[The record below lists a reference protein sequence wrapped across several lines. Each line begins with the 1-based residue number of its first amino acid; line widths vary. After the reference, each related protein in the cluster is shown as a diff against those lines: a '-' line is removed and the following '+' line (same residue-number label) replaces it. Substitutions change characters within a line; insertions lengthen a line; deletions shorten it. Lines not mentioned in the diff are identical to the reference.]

1 MNFMKKSLITLVT
14 VAMAAMVL
22 GGCSNKASAASKK
35 TLNIGILQIVPHGS
49 LDAARKGF
57 KSELT
62 KEVKQHDKSITVNY
76 NYQNSQGDQANL
88 NSMAQQLTQKKSD
101 LILGIATP
109 SAQALAKKTKTT
121 PIVVT
126 AVTNLKS
133 AGLVKSDEKPGTNV
147 TGAKDLGPVD
157 KQVKLLTTMTKNNK
171 PIGVLYNSSEENS
184 TLQIKMVKKY
194 AKNHNLKLNI
204 VSVTSTND
212 VASAVSG
219 MADKVSGI
227 YIPTDNL
234 MASSMKTIGQ
244 KARAAKLPVVT
255 GSIEMAEDGGTAT
268 YGINYN
274 DLGKQ
279 AAKMAYKILINKKKP
294 QDMPVET
301 SHTLRLYVNKA
312 NAKSIGVNPDQIKK
326 P

>member
-1 MNFMKKSLITLVT
+1 MKKTLIGLLTIT
-14 VAMAAMVL
+14 MAALLLV
-22 GGCSNKASAASKK
+22 GCSNKAAASDKS
-35 TLNIGILQIVPHGS
+35 LNVGILQIVPHGS

-57 KSELT
+57 KEQLN
-62 KEVKQHDKSITVNY
+62 KEMKQNHKSIKINY
-76 NYQNSQGDQANL
+76 NYQNAQGDQSNL

-126 AVTNLKS
+126 AVTNLES
-133 AGLVKSDEKPGTNV
+133 AGLVKNDKKPGTNV
-147 TGAKDLGPVD
+147 TGTKDLGPVD

-184 TLQIKMVKKY
+184 VLQIKMVKKY

-212 VASAVSG
+212 VASALSG
-219 MADKVSGI
+219 LAGKVSGI

-234 MASSMKTIGQ
+234 MASSMKTVGK
-244 KARAAKLPVVT
+244 KAREAKLPVVT

-279 AAKMAYKILINKKKP
+279 TAKMAYKILIDKKKP

-312 NAKSIGVNPDQIKK
+312 NAKAVGVNPDQIKK

>member
-1 MNFMKKSLITLVT
+1 MKKSILGLLT
-14 VAMAAMVL
+14 VAVAAL
-22 GGCSNKASAASKK
+22 ALTGCSNNASASDKDI
-35 TLNIGILQIVPHGS
+35 NVGILQIVPHGS

-57 KSELT
+57 KSELN
-62 KEVKQHDKSITVNY
+62 KEVKAHDKSIKINY
-76 NYQNSQGDQANL
+76 NYQNAQGDQANL
-88 NSMAQQLTQKKSD
+88 NSMAQQLTQKKND

-133 AGLVKSDEKPGTNV
+133 AGLVKDDVKPNTNV
-147 TGAKDLGPVD
+147 TGTKDLGPVD
-157 KQVKLLTTMTKNNK
+157 KQVKLLTTMTKNKK
-171 PIGVLYNSSEENS
+171 PIGVMYNSSEENS
-184 TLQIKMVKKY
+184 VLQIKMVKKY
-194 AKNHNLKLNI
+194 AKANDLKLNI

-212 VASAVSG
+212 VASALSG

-234 MASSMKTIGQ
+234 MASSMKTIGK
-244 KARAAKLPVVT
+244 KAREAKLPVVT

-279 AAKMAYKILINKKKP
+279 TAKMAYKILIDKKKP

-312 NAKSIGVNPDQIKK
+312 NAKAIGLNPDQIKK

>member
-1 MNFMKKSLITLVT
+1 MKKTLIGLLT
-14 VAMAAMVL
+14 VAVSALIL
-22 GGCSNKASAASKK
+22 GGCSNNASASNKD
-35 TLNIGILQIVPHGS
+35 LNVGILQIVPHGS
-49 LDAARKGF
+49 LDAARNGF
-57 KSELT
+57 KEQLNSEL
-62 KEVKQHDKSITVNY
+62 KQHHKSIKVNY
-76 NYQNSQGDQANL
+76 NYQNAQGDQSNL
-88 NSMAQQLTQKKSD
+88 NSMAQQLTQKKND

-109 SAQALAKKTKTT
+109 SAQVLAKKTKTT

-133 AGLVKSDEKPGTNV
+133 AGLVKNDRKPGTNV
-147 TGAKDLGPVD
+147 TGTKDLGPVD

-171 PIGVLYNSSEENS
+171 PIGVMYNSSEENS
-184 TLQIKMVKKY
+184 VLQIKMVKKY

-212 VASAVSG
+212 VASALSG
-219 MADKVSGI
+219 MAGKVSGI
-227 YIPTDNL
+227 YLPTDNL
-234 MASSMKTIGQ
+234 MASSMKTIGK
-244 KARAAKLPVVT
+244 KAKEAKLPVVT

-268 YGINYN
+268 YGINYK

-279 AAKMAYKILINKKKP
+279 TAKMAYKILVDKKKP

-301 SHTLRLYVNKA
+301 SHTLRLYVNKE

>member
-1 MNFMKKSLITLVT
+1 MKKSIISLLTI
-14 VAMAAMVL
+14 AMVAL
-22 GGCSNKASAASKK
+22 VLVGCSSNSASSKE
-35 TLNIGILQIVPHGS
+35 LNVGILQIVPHGS

-57 KSELT
+57 KQELNQEI
-62 KEVKQHDKSITVNY
+62 KKHDKSIKVNY
-76 NYQNSQGDQANL
+76 NYQNAQGDQSNL
-88 NSMAQQLTQKKSD
+88 NSMAQQLTQKKND

-109 SAQALAKKTKTT
+109 SAQALAKKTKST

-126 AVTNLKS
+126 AVTNLQS
-133 AGLVKSDEKPGTNV
+133 AGLVKSDKKPDTNV
-147 TGAKDLGPVD
+147 TGTKDLGPVD
-157 KQVKLLTTMTKNNK
+157 KQMKLLTTLTKNNK

-184 TLQIKMVKKY
+184 VLQIKMVKKY

-227 YIPTDNL
+227 YLPTDNL
-234 MASSMKTIGQ
+234 MASSMKTIGK
-244 KARAAKLPVVT
+244 KAREAKLPVVT

-268 YGINYN
+268 YGINYE

-279 AAKMAYKILINKKKP
+279 TAKMAYKILIDKKKP

-312 NAKSIGVNPDQIKK
+312 YAKEIGLNPDQIKQ

>member
-1 MNFMKKSLITLVT
+1 MKKTLITLLT
-14 VAMAAMVL
+14 ITMAALVL
-22 GGCSNKASAASKK
+22 VGCSNNAAASDKQ
-35 TLNIGILQIVPHGS
+35 TLNVGILQVVPHGS

-57 KSELT
+57 KSELN
-62 KEVKQHDKSITVNY
+62 KEIKAHDKSIKINY
-76 NYQNSQGDQANL
+76 NYQNAQGDQSNL
-88 NSMAQQLTQKKSD
+88 NSMAQQLTQKKND

-133 AGLVKSDEKPGTNV
+133 AGLVKTDQKPGTNV
-147 TGAKDLGPVD
+147 TGTKDLGPVD
-157 KQVKLLTTMTKNNK
+157 KQVKLLTTLTKSDK

-184 TLQIKMVKKY
+184 VLQIKMVKQY

-212 VASAVSG
+212 VASALSG
-219 MADKVSGI
+219 MAKKVSGI

-234 MASSMKTIGQ
+234 MASSMKTVGK
-244 KARAAKLPVVT
+244 KAREAKLPVVT

-268 YGINYN
+268 YGINYH

-279 AAKMAYKILINKKKP
+279 TAKMAYQILINKKKP

-301 SHTLRLYVNKA
+301 SHTLRLYVNKD
-312 NAKSIGVNPDQIKK
+312 NAKALGIDPDQIKQ

>member
-1 MNFMKKSLITLVT
+1 MKKTLIGLLTIT
-14 VAMAAMVL
+14 MAALLLV
-22 GGCSNKASAASKK
+22 GCSNKSASSNKN
-35 TLNIGILQIVPHGS
+35 LNVGILQIVPHGS

-57 KSELT
+57 KEELN
-62 KEVKQHDKSITVNY
+62 KEVKDHDKSIKINY
-76 NYQNSQGDQANL
+76 NYQNAQGDQSNL
-88 NSMAQQLTQKKSD
+88 NSMAQQLTQKNSD

-109 SAQALAKKTKTT
+109 SAQALAKKTKST

-126 AVTNLKS
+126 AVTNLES
-133 AGLVKSDEKPGTNV
+133 AGLIKNDKKPGTNV
-147 TGAKDLGPVD
+147 TGTKDLGPVD
-157 KQVKLLTTMTKNNK
+157 KQIKLLTSLTKSNK
-171 PIGVLYNSSEENS
+171 PIGVMYNSSEENS
-184 TLQIKMVKKY
+184 VLQIKMVKKY

-212 VASAVSG
+212 VASALSG

-227 YIPTDNL
+227 YLPTDNL
-234 MASSMKTIGQ
+234 MASSMKTIGK
-244 KARAAKLPVVT
+244 KAREAKLPVVT

-268 YGINYN
+268 YGINYK

-279 AAKMAYKILINKKKP
+279 TAKMAYKILIDKKKP

-301 SHTLRLYVNKA
+301 SHTLRLYVNKD
-312 NAKSIGVNPDQIKK
+312 NAKAVGINPDQIQK

>member
-1 MNFMKKSLITLVT
+1 MKKSLIGLLT
-14 VAMAAMVL
+14 VIMAALVL
-22 GGCSNKASAASKK
+22 TGCSNNSSAADK
-35 TLNIGILQIVPHGS
+35 TLNVGILQIVPHGS

-57 KSELT
+57 KEELN
-62 KEVKQHDKSITVNY
+62 KEIKQHDKSIKVKY
-76 NYQNSQGDQANL
+76 NYQNAQGDQSNL
-88 NSMAQQLTQKKSD
+88 NSMAQQLTQKKND

-133 AGLVKSDEKPGTNV
+133 AGLVKDDRKPNTNV
-147 TGAKDLGPVD
+147 TGTKDLGPVD
-157 KQVKLLTTMTKNNK
+157 KQVKLLTTLTKGDK

-184 TLQIKMVKKY
+184 VLQIKKVKTY

-212 VASAVSG
+212 VASALSSMSG
-219 MADKVSGI
+219 KVSGI

-234 MASSMKTIGQ
+234 MASSMKTVGK
-244 KARAAKLPVVT
+244 KAKEAKLPVVT

-279 AAKMAYKILINKKKP
+279 TAKMAYKILIDKKKP

-301 SHTLRLYVNKA
+301 SHTLRLYVNKD
-312 NAKSIGVNPDQIKK
+312 NAKALGINPDKIQK

>member
-1 MNFMKKSLITLVT
+1 MKKTLISLLTIT
-14 VAMAAMVL
+14 MAALVL
-22 GGCSNKASAASKK
+22 VGCSNSTSAAHKK
-35 TLNIGILQIVPHGS
+35 NLNVGILQVVPHGS

-57 KSELT
+57 KSELN
-62 KEVKQHDKSITVNY
+62 KEVKAHDKSIKINY
-76 NYQNSQGDQANL
+76 NYQNAQGDQSNL
-88 NSMAQQLTQKKSD
+88 NSMAQQLTQKKND

-109 SAQALAKKTKTT
+109 SAQSLAKKTKST

-126 AVTNLKS
+126 AVTNLQS

-147 TGAKDLGPVD
+147 TGTKDLGPVD

-184 TLQIKMVKKY
+184 VLQIKMVKKY

-219 MADKVSGI
+219 MDGKVSGI

-279 AAKMAYKILINKKKP
+279 TAKMAYKILIDKKKP

-301 SHTLRLYVNKA
+301 SHTLRLYINKD
-312 NAKSIGVNPDQIKK
+312 NAKAIGINPDQIKK

>member
-1 MNFMKKSLITLVT
+1 MKKSIISLLTI
-14 VAMAAMVL
+14 AMVAL
-22 GGCSNKASAASKK
+22 VLVGCSNNSSSSKK
-35 TLNIGILQIVPHGS
+35 LNVGILQIVPHGS

-57 KSELT
+57 KQELNQEI
-62 KEVKQHDKSITVNY
+62 KKHDKSIKVNY
-76 NYQNSQGDQANL
+76 NYQNAQGDQSNL
-88 NSMAQQLTQKKSD
+88 NSMAQQLTQKKND

-109 SAQALAKKTKTT
+109 SAQALAKKTKST

-126 AVTNLKS
+126 AVTNLQS
-133 AGLVKSDEKPGTNV
+133 AGLVKSDEKPATNV
-147 TGAKDLGPVD
+147 TGTKDLGPVD
-157 KQVKLLTTMTKNNK
+157 KQVKLLTTLTKNDK

-184 TLQIKMVKKY
+184 VLQIKMVKKY

-227 YIPTDNL
+227 YLPTDNL
-234 MASSMKTIGQ
+234 MASSMKTIGK
-244 KARAAKLPVVT
+244 KAREAKLPVVT

-268 YGINYN
+268 YGINYE

-279 AAKMAYKILINKKKP
+279 TAKMAYKILIDKKKP
-294 QDMPVET
+294 QNMPVET

-312 NAKSIGVNPDQIKK
+312 YAKEIGLNPDQIKQ

>member
-1 MNFMKKSLITLVT
+1 
-14 VAMAAMVL
+14 MAALVL
-22 GGCSNKASAASKK
+22 VGCSNSTSAADKK
-35 TLNIGILQIVPHGS
+35 NLNVGILQVVPHGS

-57 KSELT
+57 KSELN
-62 KEVKQHDKSITVNY
+62 KEVKAHDKSIKINY
-76 NYQNSQGDQANL
+76 NYQNAQGDQSNL
-88 NSMAQQLTQKKSD
+88 NSMAQQLTQKKND

-109 SAQALAKKTKTT
+109 SAQSLAKKTKST

-126 AVTNLKS
+126 AVTNLQS

-147 TGAKDLGPVD
+147 TGTKDLGPVD

-184 TLQIKMVKKY
+184 VLQIKMVKKY

-219 MADKVSGI
+219 MDGKVSGI

-279 AAKMAYKILINKKKP
+279 TAKMAYKILIDKKKP

-301 SHTLRLYVNKA
+301 SHTLRLYINKD
-312 NAKSIGVNPDQIKK
+312 NAKAIGINPDQIKK

>member
-1 MNFMKKSLITLVT
+1 MKKSIISLLTI
-14 VAMAAMVL
+14 AMVAL
-22 GGCSNKASAASKK
+22 VLVGCSNNSSSSKK
-35 TLNIGILQIVPHGS
+35 LNVGILQIVPHGS
-49 LDAARKGF
+49 LDAARKSF
-57 KSELT
+57 KQELNQEI
-62 KEVKQHDKSITVNY
+62 KKHDKSIKVNY
-76 NYQNSQGDQANL
+76 NYQNAQGDQSNL
-88 NSMAQQLTQKKSD
+88 NSMAQQLTQKKND

-109 SAQALAKKTKTT
+109 SAQALAKKTKST

-126 AVTNLKS
+126 AVTNLQS
-133 AGLVKSDEKPGTNV
+133 AGLVKSDQKPATNV
-147 TGAKDLGPVD
+147 TGTKDLGPVD
-157 KQVKLLTTMTKNNK
+157 KQVKLLTTLTKNDK

-184 TLQIKMVKKY
+184 VLQIKMVKKY

-227 YIPTDNL
+227 YLPTDNL
-234 MASSMKTIGQ
+234 MASSMKTIGK
-244 KARAAKLPVVT
+244 KAREAKLPVVT

-268 YGINYN
+268 YGINYE

-279 AAKMAYKILINKKKP
+279 TAKMAYKILIDKKKP

-301 SHTLRLYVNKA
+301 SHTLRLYVNK
-312 NAKSIGVNPDQIKK
+312 NYAKEIGLNPDQIKQ

>member
-1 MNFMKKSLITLVT
+1 MKKTLIGLLTIT
-14 VAMAAMVL
+14 MAALLLV
-22 GGCSNKASAASKK
+22 GCSNKTASSDKS
-35 TLNIGILQIVPHGS
+35 LNVGILQIVPHGS

-57 KSELT
+57 KEQLN
-62 KEVKQHDKSITVNY
+62 KEIKQNHKSIKVNY
-76 NYQNSQGDQANL
+76 NYQNAQGDQSNL

-126 AVTNLKS
+126 AVTNLES
-133 AGLVKSDEKPGTNV
+133 AGLVKNDKKPGTNV
-147 TGAKDLGPVD
+147 TGTKDLGPVD
-157 KQVKLLTTMTKNNK
+157 KQVKLLTTMTKNDK

-184 TLQIKMVKKY
+184 VLQIKMVKKY

-212 VASAVSG
+212 VASALSG
-219 MADKVSGI
+219 LAGKVSGI

-234 MASSMKTIGQ
+234 MASSMKTVGK
-244 KARAAKLPVVT
+244 KAREAKLPVVT

-268 YGINYN
+268 YGINYH

-279 AAKMAYKILINKKKP
+279 TAKMAYKILIDKKKP

-312 NAKSIGVNPDQIKK
+312 NAKAIGVNPDQIQK

>member
-1 MNFMKKSLITLVT
+1 MVALVL
-14 VAMAAMVL
+14 V
-22 GGCSNKASAASKK
+22 GCSNNSASSKE
-35 TLNIGILQIVPHGS
+35 LNVGILQIVPHGS

-57 KSELT
+57 KQELNQEI
-62 KEVKQHDKSITVNY
+62 KKHDKSIKVNY
-76 NYQNSQGDQANL
+76 NYQNAQGDQSNL
-88 NSMAQQLTQKKSD
+88 NSMAQQLTQKKND

-109 SAQALAKKTKTT
+109 SAQALAKKTKST

-126 AVTNLKS
+126 AVTNLQS
-133 AGLVKSDEKPGTNV
+133 AGLVKSDKKPATNV
-147 TGAKDLGPVD
+147 TGTKDLGPVD
-157 KQVKLLTTMTKNNK
+157 KQVKLLTTLTKNNK

-184 TLQIKMVKKY
+184 VLQVKIVKKY

-227 YIPTDNL
+227 YLPTDNL
-234 MASSMKTIGQ
+234 MASSMKTIGK
-244 KARAAKLPVVT
+244 KAREAKLPVVT

-268 YGINYN
+268 YGINYE

-279 AAKMAYKILINKKKP
+279 TAKMAYKILIDKKKP

-301 SHTLRLYVNKA
+301 SHTLRLYVNKTY
-312 NAKSIGVNPDQIKK
+312 AKEIGLNPDQIKQ

>member
-1 MNFMKKSLITLVT
+1 MKKYLIGLLTI
-14 VAMAAMVL
+14 AMAALVL
-22 GGCSNKASAASKK
+22 TGCSNNASASDK
-35 TLNIGILQIVPHGS
+35 TLNVGILQIVPHGS

-57 KSELT
+57 KSELN
-62 KEVKQHDKSITVNY
+62 KEVKAHDKSIKINY
-76 NYQNSQGDQANL
+76 NYQNAQGDQSNL
-88 NSMAQQLTQKKSD
+88 NSMAQQLTQKKND

-109 SAQALAKKTKTT
+109 SAQALAKKTKST

-133 AGLVKSDEKPGTNV
+133 AGLVENDKQPNTNV
-147 TGAKDLGPVD
+147 TGTKDLGPVD
-157 KQVKLLTTMTKNNK
+157 QQIELLTTLTKNDK

-184 TLQIKMVKKY
+184 VLQIKMVKKY
-194 AKNHNLKLNI
+194 AKENNLKLNV

-212 VASAVSG
+212 VSSALSG
-219 MADKVSGI
+219 LEGKVSGI

-234 MASSMKTIGQ
+234 MASAMKTVGK
-244 KARAAKLPVVT
+244 KAREAKLPVVT

-268 YGINYN
+268 YGINYH

-279 AAKMAYKILINKKKP
+279 TAKMAYEILINKKKP
-294 QDMPVET
+294 QTMPVET

-312 NAKSIGVNPDQIKK
+312 NAKALGINPDQIKK

>member
-1 MNFMKKSLITLVT
+1 MKKSIISLLTI
-14 VAMAAMVL
+14 AMVAL
-22 GGCSNKASAASKK
+22 VLVGCSNNSSSSKK
-35 TLNIGILQIVPHGS
+35 LNVGILQIVPHGS

-57 KSELT
+57 KQELNQEI
-62 KEVKQHDKSITVNY
+62 KKHDKSIKVNY
-76 NYQNSQGDQANL
+76 NYQNAQGDQSNL
-88 NSMAQQLTQKKSD
+88 NSMAQQLTQKKND

-109 SAQALAKKTKTT
+109 SAQALAKKTKST

-126 AVTNLKS
+126 AVTNLQS
-133 AGLVKSDEKPGTNV
+133 AGLVKSDQKPATNV
-147 TGAKDLGPVD
+147 TGTKDLGPVD
-157 KQVKLLTTMTKNNK
+157 KQVKLLTTLTKNDK

-184 TLQIKMVKKY
+184 VLQIKMVKKY

-227 YIPTDNL
+227 YLPTDNL
-234 MASSMKTIGQ
+234 MASSMKTIGK
-244 KARAAKLPVVT
+244 KAREAKLPVVT

-268 YGINYN
+268 YGINYE

-279 AAKMAYKILINKKKP
+279 TAKMAYKILIDKKKP

-301 SHTLRLYVNKA
+301 SHTLRLYVNK
-312 NAKSIGVNPDQIKK
+312 NYAKEIGLNPDQIKQ

>member
-1 MNFMKKSLITLVT
+1 MKKSIISLLTI
-14 VAMAAMVL
+14 AMVAL
-22 GGCSNKASAASKK
+22 VLVGCSNNSASSKE
-35 TLNIGILQIVPHGS
+35 LNVGILQIVPHGS

-57 KSELT
+57 KQELNQEI
-62 KEVKQHDKSITVNY
+62 KKHDKSIKVNY
-76 NYQNSQGDQANL
+76 NYQNAQGDQSNL
-88 NSMAQQLTQKKSD
+88 NSMAQQLTQKKND

-109 SAQALAKKTKTT
+109 SAQALAKKTKST

-126 AVTNLKS
+126 AVTNLQS
-133 AGLVKSDEKPGTNV
+133 AGLVKSDKKPATNV
-147 TGAKDLGPVD
+147 TGTKDLGPVD
-157 KQVKLLTTMTKNNK
+157 KQVKLLTTLTKNNK

-184 TLQIKMVKKY
+184 VLQVKIVKKY

-227 YIPTDNL
+227 YLPTDNL
-234 MASSMKTIGQ
+234 MASSMKTIGK
-244 KARAAKLPVVT
+244 KAREAKLPVVT

-268 YGINYN
+268 YGINYE

-279 AAKMAYKILINKKKP
+279 TAKMAYKILIDKKKP

-301 SHTLRLYVNKA
+301 SHTLRLYVNKTY
-312 NAKSIGVNPDQIKK
+312 AKEIGLNPDQIKQ

>member
-1 MNFMKKSLITLVT
+1 MKKTLIGLLTVT
-14 VAMAAMVL
+14 MAALLLV
-22 GGCSNKASAASKK
+22 GCSNSASGSSKN
-35 TLNIGILQIVPHGS
+35 LNVGILQIVPHGS

-57 KSELT
+57 KEELN
-62 KEVKQHDKSITVNY
+62 KEVKQHDKSIKVNY
-76 NYQNSQGDQANL
+76 NYQNAQGDQSNL
-88 NSMAQQLTQKKSD
+88 NSMAQQLTQKKND

-109 SAQALAKKTKTT
+109 SAQALAKKTKST

-126 AVTNLKS
+126 AVTNLES
-133 AGLVKSDEKPGTNV
+133 AGLIKNDEKPSTNV
-147 TGAKDLGPVD
+147 TGTKDLGPVD
-157 KQVKLLTTMTKNNK
+157 KQVKLLTSLTKSNK
-171 PIGVLYNSSEENS
+171 PIGVMYNSSEENS
-184 TLQIKMVKKY
+184 VLQIKMVKKY

-212 VASAVSG
+212 VASALSG

-227 YIPTDNL
+227 YLPTDNL
-234 MASSMKTIGQ
+234 MASSMKTIGK
-244 KARAAKLPVVT
+244 KAREAKLPVVT

-268 YGINYN
+268 YGINYK

-279 AAKMAYKILINKKKP
+279 TAKMAYKILIDKKKP

-301 SHTLRLYVNKA
+301 SHTLRLYVNKD
-312 NAKSIGVNPDQIKK
+312 NAKAVGINPDQIQK